1 MLVVKWL
8 VVYETFI
15 YNIIIYHFN
24 FKGEHIDMKSFDI
37 GIYIET
43 LHGTIDRL
51 MKSVN
56 AYCDENEYLRSQVR
70 DLEVELAAVTA
81 KDINSK
87 GKIVHSN
94 NNDSRAGGSA
104 AD

>member
-1 MLVVKWL
+1 
-8 VVYETFI
+8 
-15 YNIIIYHFN
+15 
-24 FKGEHIDMKSFDI
+24 MKSFDI

-70 DLEVELAAVTA
+70 DLEAELAAVTV
-81 KDINSK
+81 KSIK
-87 GKIVHSN
+87 KN
-94 NNDSRAGGSA
+94 NKRKRS
-104 AD
+104 

>member
-1 MLVVKWL
+1 
-8 VVYETFI
+8 
-15 YNIIIYHFN
+15 
-24 FKGEHIDMKSFDI
+24 MKSFDI

-70 DLEVELAAVTA
+70 DLEAELAVVTV
-81 KDINSK
+81 KSIK
-87 GKIVHSN
+87 KN
-94 NNDSRAGGSA
+94 NKRKRS
-104 AD
+104 